1 MNVILYITGTHS
13 QDVQLSPTSP
23 SALQSTELTFTCS
36 YNGNEPFGEFKW
48 ERNKG
53 TVGTVLSTTCQQ
65 LSINPT
71 LYSYTC
77 PDDRNV
83 TFTIRDVTLEEHM
96 MAWQC
101 KISVNRVFQLSNTVK
116 VSVLGTF

>member
-1 MNVILYITGTHS
+1 MSFFILQVHTARMFSCPLHLLVHYKILNLPSPVVIMEMNRLES
-13 QDVQLSPTSP
+13 L
-23 SALQSTELTFTCS
+23 
-36 YNGNEPFGEFKW
+36 NGNVT
-48 ERNKG
+48 KG
-53 TVGTVLSTTCQQ
+53 SVGSVLSTTCQQ

-101 KISVNRVFQLSNTVK
+101 KISVNSVFQLSNTVK
-116 VSVLGTF
+116 VTVLGTF